1 MAISTKKNKKVK
13 GKKTTFGNPEGTHLT
28 VKGPD
33 TYESNLRGGALDEFV
48 APKVAQAKEKIKEV
62 KKGVKNLAGKAK
74 SKFKEFT
81 SKNATR
87 QKFPSGYQK
96 RKYYNNTYKE
106 GK

>member
-48 APKVAQAKEKIKEV
+48 APKVAQAKGVLPKI
-62 KKGVKNLAGKAK
+62 GAFLQGASGNLFSKQGAAAVGIGSLPVAG
-74 SKFKEFT
+74 S
-81 SKNATR
+81 
-87 QKFPSGYQK
+87 
-96 RKYYNNTYKE
+96 YY
-106 GK
+106 GFFD

>member
-1 MAISTKKNKKVK
+1 MPDNKKNKKVE
-13 GKKTTFGNPEGTHLT
+13 GKKSTI
-28 VKGPD
+28 VIQGPPTIKSD
-33 TYESNLRGGALDEFV
+33 LRGGALDEFV

-87 QKFPSGYQK
+87 QKFPSGNQK